1 MIILRIFLGIIWSI
15 LFLVYCILCG
25 VHIREFKGMR
35 FVILGFIGGCLFFSF
50 FAFPIIVFLILTVLE
65 AVLYLV
71 WEYKN
76 SHHRV
81 KKFRP
86 NKLQKML
93 FSWVYISNEDV
104 IINLIFPKPL
114 TYLII
119 FIVSAIKPDF
129 KGLLKAGGTEI
140 EIDGEEGYINIYI

>member
-50 FAFPIIVFLILTVLE
+50 FAFPRLVFLILTVLE
-65 AVLYLV
+65 VILYFV

-76 SHHRV
+76 FHYRV
-81 KKFRP
+81 EKFSY
-86 NKLQKML
+86 NKLQKMF
-93 FSWVYISNEDV
+93 FSWVYISNEEV
-104 IINLIFPKPL
+104 RINLIFPKPL
-114 TYLII
+114 TYLVIL
-119 FIVSAIKPDF
+119 IVSAIKSEF